1 VIRGKQYIGI
11 DVIRGKQY
19 NGTGVIK
26 GQSNILGL
34 V

>member
-1 VIRGKQYIGI
+1 MIRGKQYIGI